1 MGVAIRHLLIDPNDE
16 VLSLDNRLFDKLWA
30 NAPEAVLPQFA
41 GSRIRMVEVAVELHR
56 RRAVAVLRVAYS
68 YAHFDGQGRF
78 DQDKALRGAALKMEA
93 GDILGSLLSRGPKTV
108 IHASPRF
115 AARRRDHEALWEPTP
130 EIERAIYE
138 TALGSRRCRRL
149 TLGPQNG

>member
-1 MGVAIRHLLIDPNDE
+1 MGVAIRHLLIDQNGE
-16 VLSLDNRLFDKLWA
+16 VLSLGNRLFDKLWA

-41 GSRIRMVEVAVELHR
+41 GCRMRMAEAVVELHHR
-56 RRAVAVLRVAYS
+56 QPVAVLRVVYS

-78 DQDKALRGAALKMEA
+78 DKDKALEDAALKMEA
-93 GDILGSLLSRGPKTV
+93 GDIWRSLLSRGPKTV

-115 AARRRDHEALWEPTP
+115 AARRRDHEARWEPTP
-130 EIERAIYE
+130 QIERAIYE

-149 TLGPQNG
+149 ALRR